1 MGGGGNGCACTGVLG
16 EASAADSGEES
27 AISMGGGGLTAMDA
41 ARLGSAVVAEPGSM
55 VDASVISEFAGLES
69 SRRLAL
75 NE

>member
-1 MGGGGNGCACTGVLG
+1 MGAGGNGCACTGVLG

-27 AISMGGGGLTAMDA
+27 AISMGGGLTAMDA
-41 ARLGSAVVAEPGSM
+41 ARLGRAVAVEPGSM